1 MDNSQEPTPII
12 RRPLHEEATDRLRD
26 LIVQGRLAAGAR
38 LNERLLTA
46 QLGLSR
52 TPLREAFKVLATEG
66 LVELLPNRGAIVSQ
80 MDAVRLSETLAVM
93 GALDAL
99 AGELAC
105 ASATDAQINEI
116 RALHYEM
123 LAYHARGDLA
133 GYFKFN
139 QAIHLKIVK
148 YSGNAVLYNTYRQ
161 LNGAM
166 QRARYMANLSQGAL
180 GRRGARARG
189 NPRRAWREGR
199 QAHPGAALGPSC
211 AQAVERARRPAC
223 AAVAR
228 PGGVNAPSFP
238 VRVTAARPGDSPLAR
253 RLRKEVDGEVLFDA
267 ASRGRY
273 STDASI
279 YQVEPI
285 GVVVPRSAEAR
296 ARRDRDCRRVGRAG
310 AAARR
315 RQLAM
320 RPDGGRGA
328 GASTTRNI

>member
-1 MDNSQEPTPII
+1 MDNPQEPVLIV

-26 LIVQGRLAAGAR
+26 LIVQGRLAPGAR

-46 QLGLSR
+46 QLGVSR

-80 MDAVRLSETLAVM
+80 LDATRLSETLAVM

-105 ASATDAQINEI
+105 VNATDAQINEI

-148 YSGNAVLYNTYRQ
+148 YAGNAELYNNYRQ

-166 QRARYMANLSQGAL
+166 QRARYMANLSKERWDA
-180 GRRGARARG
+180 AV
-189 NPRRAWREGR
+189 RE
-199 QAHPGAALGPSC
+199 HEEILAALCSRD
-211 AQAVERARRPAC
+211 VKRIRALLSEHLAHKL
-223 AAVAR
+223 ASVLAELK
-228 PGGVNAPSFP
+228 AP
-238 VRVTAARPGDSPLAR
+238 
-253 RLRKEVDGEVLFDA
+253 A
-267 ASRGRY
+267 ASR
-273 STDASI
+273 
-279 YQVEPI
+279 
-285 GVVVPRSAEAR
+285 
-296 ARRDRDCRRVGRAG
+296 
-310 AAARR
+310 AA
-315 RQLAM
+315 
-320 RPDGGRGA
+320 
-328 GASTTRNI
+328 